1 MTIAVF
7 PGSFDPITLGHM
19 DIATRARAF
28 ADDVVLAVGVNASK
42 SYVFDFAQR
51 LALAEEAVKGI
62 DGVRVAPMPGL
73 LVDLCRELGANII
86 VKGLRSEA
94 DFSAEWPMA
103 LMNRHLTGI
112 ETASWMPLIIL
123 GSLIRETPP
132 AARISA
138 GIRSNAITAQAP
150 AASAIRACSGVV
162 TSMITPPFN
171 I

>member
-51 LALAEEAVKGI
+51 LALAQEAVKGI

-112 ETASWMPLIIL
+112 ETAFIL
-123 GSLIRETPP
+123 ADPALTHVASSLVKDVARHGGDVTDLVPP
-132 AARISA
+132 GVAEAFSTIHRIEE
-138 GIRSNAITAQAP
+138 
-150 AASAIRACSGVV
+150 
-162 TSMITPPFN
+162 
-171 I
+171 